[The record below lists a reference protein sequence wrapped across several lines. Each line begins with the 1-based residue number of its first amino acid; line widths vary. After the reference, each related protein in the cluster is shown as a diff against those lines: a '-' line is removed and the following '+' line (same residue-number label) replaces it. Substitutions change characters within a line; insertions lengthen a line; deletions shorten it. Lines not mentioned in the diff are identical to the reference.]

1 MNTSADPAS
10 RNGLASQALAQ
21 ILSARQYLETL
32 LADLD
37 DPLWFTMPAGCGTH
51 IAWQVA
57 HLAMAEYGL
66 CLFRQRGREPVD
78 LELMPS
84 SFRKQ
89 FQRGSQP
96 QSDPAANPSP
106 AEIREVLA
114 RVHAQVLR
122 ELPTFTDEQLRQ
134 PTEMPYAAEATRFGA
149 LLFCAHHEMLHAG
162 QIGLI
167 RRLLGKTPVR

>member
-1 MNTSADPAS
+1 MN
-10 RNGLASQALAQ
+10 LAELALAQ
-21 ILSARQYLETL
+21 IVSARQYLDSL
-32 LADLD
+32 LAEVD
-37 DPLWFTMPAGCGTH
+37 DSQWLTVPPGCTTH
-51 IAWQVA
+51 IAWQMG

-66 CLFRQRGREPVD
+66 CLFRQRGRTPED

-96 QSDPAANPSP
+96 QLDPTQHPSP
-106 AEIREVLA
+106 EEIRSVLA
-114 RVHAQVLR
+114 RIHAQVLA
-122 ELPTFTDEQLRQ
+122 EAPTFTNEQLQ
-134 PTEMPYAAEATRFGA
+134 TPTDMPYAAQANRFGA

-162 QIGLI
+162 QIGLL

>member
-1 MNTSADPAS
+1 MTLSADSTPRPTRA
-10 RNGLASQALAQ
+10 AQALAQ

-37 DPLWFTMPAGCGTH
+37 DPLWFAMPAGCGTH

-66 CLFRQRGREPVD
+66 CLFRQRGREPID
-78 LELMPS
+78 LELLPS

-96 QSDPAANPSP
+96 QPDSKANPSP
-106 AEIREVLA
+106 DEIRGVLA

-122 ELPTFTDEQLRQ
+122 ELPTFTDDQLSQ
-134 PTEMPYAAEATRFGA
+134 PTEMPYAAEPTRFGA

-167 RRLLGKTPVR
+167 RRLLGKEPVR